1 MLLDTIPH
9 LEINRELEKIIKKF
23 HPKIVYST
31 PHNDLNK
38 DHQKVFESCLV
49 ATRPVS
55 STVKQ
60 LLCYELPGIMREPFH
75 ATLYEN
81 IEKELSFKIKAFK
94 KYKSEVMKFPHPR
107 SIESIENLAIH
118 RGIECGLQKAEAFE
132 VIRSISD

>member
-1 MLLDTIPH
+1 MQLDSIPH
-9 LEINRELEKIIKKF
+9 LEINRELEKIIKKL

-49 ATRPVS
+49 VTRPLS

-60 LLCYELPGIMREPFH
+60 LLCYELPGIMRKPFH

-107 SIESIENLAIH
+107 SIESIENLAVH

-132 VIRSISD
+132 LIRSVSD